1 MKITAEESLW
11 MTLPVLLVVI
21 GLVGGIL
28 YLQNQNLDERS
39 RASQPKTT
47 PTIIPAVVPTTI
59 EPEIICSDFYSPVC
73 GSNQVTY
80 DNECEA
86 GLAGIYDYT
95 PGVCRQTTSPTTV
108 FPQTTE

>member
-11 MTLPVLLVVI
+11 MTLPVLLVVV

-39 RASQPKTT
+39 RASQPT
-47 PTIIPAVVPTTI
+47 PTPTVIPAVVPTTT
-59 EPEIICSDFYSPVC
+59 EPEIVCTDFYSPVC
-73 GSNQVTY
+73 GSDQFTY

-86 GLAGIYDYT
+86 AKMGIFQYT
-95 PGVCRQTTSPTTV
+95 KGSCASTSPSTV
-108 FPQTTE
+108 FPQTSE